1 VLDAPWDKR
10 DIITAK
16 HVTAAMSSL
25 GMGGQV
31 VIGLL
36 SQVDKFARC
45 LLVSLIIEGITS
57 TNVAEIV
64 PIYNAYSQS
73 KGLGTKSKD
82 EVRDI
87 CEQLSNCNLL
97 AGGPKRSSG
106 RRADN
111 DTCTYMVEVTAEQA
125 MKCVTIEKIHQESLQ
140 NYLNRRSQVEEDF
153 L

>member
-1 VLDAPWDKR
+1 
-10 DIITAK
+10 
-16 HVTAAMSSL
+16 M
-25 GMGGQV
+25 
-31 VIGLL
+31 
-36 SQVDKFARC
+36 
-45 LLVSLIIEGITS
+45 
-57 TNVAEIV
+57 
-64 PIYNAYSQS
+64 
-73 KGLGTKSKD
+73 
-82 EVRDI
+82 RDI